1 MAKVQKDQ
9 EYYDRIKEKFASERD
24 LRLGYRPQGTDQYT
38 SDFSGAKEKYGVD
51 PYARSSNARE
61 AINDSVEVLF
71 IGGGFSALLTSA
83 RLREKGIESIRIVE
97 RAGDVGGTW
106 YWNRYPGVACDVISY
121 DYLPLLDEMNYVP
134 KRRYSGGEE
143 ILEHSRAIARKY
155 GLYDL
160 AVFQT
165 TVTSTVW
172 NSDEKMWHVR
182 TDRGDLMRAR
192 FVVCANGTL
201 SKPKLAKI
209 EGIDEFSGHSF
220 HTSRWDYDYTGKD
233 LENLSDKRVGI
244 IGTGATAVQAIPELG
259 KRAKEL
265 FIFQRTPSS
274 IDIRDD
280 WETDPEWA
288 SQRPKGWRQ
297 RGVRNL

>member
-1 MAKVQKDQ
+1 M
-9 EYYDRIKEKFASERD
+9 SN
-24 LRLGYRPQGTDQYT
+24 GQGTLEELGIGIVTRVLHVT
-38 SDFSGAKEKYGVD
+38 SF
-51 PYARSSNARE
+51 PT
-61 AINDSVEVLF
+61 I
-71 IGGGFSALLTSA
+71 TS
-83 RLREKGIESIRIVE
+83 R
-97 RAGDVGGTW
+97 
-106 YWNRYPGVACDVISY
+106 
-121 DYLPLLDEMNYVP
+121 LLDEMNYVP

-172 NSDEKMWHVR
+172 NSDEKKWHVR

-209 EGIDEFSGHSF
+209 EGIDEFSGHLF

-233 LENLSDKRVGI
+233 LENLLDKRSGYHWD
-244 IGTGATAVQAIPELG
+244 
-259 KRAKEL
+259 R
-265 FIFQRTPSS
+265 RDSS
-274 IDIRDD
+274 SSDSR
-280 WETDPEWA
+280 
-288 SQRPKGWRQ
+288 
-297 RGVRNL
+297 VR